1 MTNNFDNKLDASFT
15 AGRIK
20 RYVKVTSA
28 VGGLAAK
35 LAGEKYLGL
44 KIDKENHAKQ
54 LREAL
59 GGIKGPIM
67 KIAQILST
75 IPDAVPKEYANE
87 LAHLQADAPSMGW
100 LFVKRRMR
108 AELGE
113 DWASKFK
120 NFDKQASA
128 AASLGQVHFAEDLK
142 SNKLACKLQ
151 YPDMN
156 SAVQADLNQLKL
168 IFSIYERYDSAIST
182 NAIHQEL
189 SERLM
194 EELD

>member
-1 MTNNFDNKLDASFT
+1 
-15 AGRIK
+15 
-20 RYVKVTSA
+20 
-28 VGGLAAK
+28 
-35 LAGEKYLGL
+35 
-44 KIDKENHAKQ
+44 
-54 LREAL
+54 
-59 GGIKGPIM
+59 
-67 KIAQILST
+67 
-75 IPDAVPKEYANE
+75 
-87 LAHLQADAPSMGW
+87 
-100 LFVKRRMR
+100 MR

-151 YPDMN
+151 YPDMS

-194 EELD
+194 EELKDMLR